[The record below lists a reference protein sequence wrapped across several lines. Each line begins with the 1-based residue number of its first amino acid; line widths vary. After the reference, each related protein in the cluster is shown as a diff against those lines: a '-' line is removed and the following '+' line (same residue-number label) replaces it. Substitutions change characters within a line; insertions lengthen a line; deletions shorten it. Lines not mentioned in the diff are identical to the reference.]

1 MTYLS
6 ILSCLFLMG
15 CSTYSEGFDCPK
27 GEGMA
32 CRSMSQ
38 INAAITKKEVP
49 HMMDEEE
56 ELDKIYIFYIQ
67 FSMLEQE
74 SYQSIYKQ
82 GMEITTP
89 SPKTPEKQE
98 PPPIKM
104 TAKKHKGL
112 PL

>member
-56 ELDKIYIFYIQ
+56 ELDKIYIFYPPNERR
-67 FSMLEQE
+67 FAKFVTLD
-74 SYQSIYKQ
+74 K
-82 GMEITTP
+82 
-89 SPKTPEKQE
+89 EKS
-98 PPPIKM
+98 
-104 TAKKHKGL
+104 
-112 PL
+112 